1 MKTFASLAMI
11 AVAASAVDMQVQHPD
26 MDIFASILP
35 PSKKST
41 STATMPEEPE
51 KAHKKHQNSTVQVD
65 DQYNFDSELMELMNE
80 ITDLSNFVD
89 EQGNTLMVTQQDFAD
104 VIR

>member
-1 MKTFASLAMI
+1 
-11 AVAASAVDMQVQHPD
+11 
-26 MDIFASILP
+26 
-35 PSKKST
+35 
-41 STATMPEEPE
+41 MPEEPE

-89 EQGNTLMVTQQDFAD
+89 EQGNTLMVT
-104 VIR
+104 